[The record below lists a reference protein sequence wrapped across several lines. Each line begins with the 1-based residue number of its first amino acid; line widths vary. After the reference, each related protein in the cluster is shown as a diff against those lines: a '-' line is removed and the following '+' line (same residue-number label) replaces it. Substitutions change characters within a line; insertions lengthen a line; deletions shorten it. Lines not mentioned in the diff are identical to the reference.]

1 MADTIKTHV
10 IQGYIQAMY
19 LIEYPDKLLL
29 FDSGTKA
36 DVEKVVKFITQT
48 LRRSVTDLKLVAVSH
63 PHPDH
68 LGGAAL
74 FQKKWNIPVAMN
86 MESTRWY
93 SGFYGRLNYGVDVL
107 LTYYVGSRL
116 KQSGKVDLFFQS
128 KIKPEHLLSEGT
140 PLPGFEDWVALS
152 TPGHTPMDMCFY
164 HPETESIYVADMFI
178 KKRDKMIRPYPIYLP
193 QEYRTSLSRVL
204 SLPIKNFLLAHYGI
218 VQLSPESRQSLHA
231 VLETTPR
238 SPRTHRRSLYK
249 VLLKL
254 LRFS

>member
-74 FQKKWNIPVAMN
+74 FQKKWNIPVATN

-116 KQSGKVDLFFQS
+116 KQSGKVDLFFQA

-218 VQLSPESRQSLHA
+218 VQLSPEGRQSLHA

-238 SPRTHRRSLYK
+238 SPRTHRRSL
-249 VLLKL
+249 L
-254 LRFS
+254 